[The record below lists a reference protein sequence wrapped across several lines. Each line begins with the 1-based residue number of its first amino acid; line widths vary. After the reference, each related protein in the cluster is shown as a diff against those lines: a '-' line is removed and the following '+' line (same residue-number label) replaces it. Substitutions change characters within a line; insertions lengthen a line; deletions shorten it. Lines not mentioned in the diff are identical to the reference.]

1 MYTAYDFINNEIN
14 GKHMKFGW
22 KVEIPKN
29 RMRSTIILRYTM
41 LNFKWE
47 SFDMLG
53 EEGWEL
59 FLNSK
64 SYGTMKRIMDKANER
79 FKRTYFEEFSIDNLK
94 TTVKTYG
101 LKIDI
106 DRLIDRTVKRKSDKI
121 KCGIIKNI

>member
-22 KVEIPKN
+22 KVEIPRN
-29 RMRSTIILRYTM
+29 SMRSTIILRYTM

-53 EEGWEL
+53 GEGWEL

-94 TTVKTYG
+94 TTIKTYG

-106 DRLIDRTVKRKSDKI
+106 DKLIDRTVKRKSVELR
-121 KCGIIKNI
+121 NH